1 MNKYDEILN
10 IDYTMKHPRMTL
22 NERSFQFAPFSA
34 LVGFNDLIRERERKT
49 TRKIELTDE
58 EKEIINNKI
67 NYINN
72 NLFLNP
78 NIKITYFVK
87 DKKKDG
93 GSYKTINE
101 TIKKIDLYHKN
112 IILNNN
118 EKINFENILNIDSLD
133 IDLDE
138 FLS

>member
-49 TRKIELTDE
+49 THKIELTDE

-78 NIKITYFVK
+78 DIKITYFIK

-101 TIKKIDLYHKN
+101 TIKKIDFYHKN